1 MISYD
6 YRIETDFLNMTKTA
20 STTKTKKLNPTIL
33 RTFVHQKTPEKKVKR
48 EPTNWKILVIH
59 VKD

>member
-6 YRIETDFLNMTKTA
+6 YRIETDFLNMTKQH
-20 STTKTKKLNPTIL
+20 SPQKQKKLNPTIL
-33 RTFVHQKTPEKKVKR
+33 RTFVHQKTPKKKVKR
-48 EPTNWKILVIH
+48 ESTNWKILVIH